1 MKELKVD
8 NTKEHKRDNEKEH
21 RAIMQEGMM

>member
-21 RAIMQEGMM
+21 RAIMREGMR